1 MPMITDPRWNAINFD
16 GTPASGAKLFVFANG
31 TDNEVQTYADS
42 AMTVKNTTPL
52 IADGRGYF
60 PTFFA
65 PAGTY
70 KVRVE
75 TSEGS
80 LISET
85 SGVVA

>member
-1 MPMITDPRWNAINFD
+1 MPMIRDPRWNAINFD
-16 GTPASGAKLFVFANG
+16 GTPAAGARLFVFANG
-31 TDNEVQTYADS
+31 TDNEVQTFADS

-60 PTFFA
+60 PAFFA

-75 TSEGS
+75 TPEGS

-85 SGVVA
+85 SSVVA

>member
-1 MPMITDPRWNAINFD
+1 MPMIRDPRWNAINFD

-31 TDNEVQTYADS
+31 TDNKVQTYADS

-60 PTFFA
+60 PVFFA

-70 KVRVE
+70 KIRVE